1 MKSFTRKGFTLVEML
16 IVIMVIGILAS
27 MMMISGTES
36 ISTASANNVI
46 TGLRNL
52 AIATMSYYTDNKPEF
67 AADPSSVVD
76 KTTEV
81 LKYLNSFNESADY
94 RVKWDTEGSLWVGYC
109 IKNDDKNLKSRL
121 KGRAEGE
128 NLKQNN
134 DSEIPPSASSKPAAY
149 NDKKYVW
156 LLVRKK

>member
-1 MKSFTRKGFTLVEML
+1 MKIMRKGFSLMEVL
-16 IVIMVIGILAS
+16 IVLAILGILAS

-36 ISTASANNVI
+36 IATASANNVI

-67 AADPSSVVD
+67 AADPSSPVD

-94 RVKWDTEGSLWVGYC
+94 CVKWNTDGSLWAGYC

-134 DSEIPPSASSKPAAY
+134 DDDIPPSASNPAAY
-149 NDKKYVW
+149 NNKKYVW